1 MAGWSVGAALHQ
13 SEGLMLVIVKA
24 GAWELIP
31 APQNPTEAW
40 ELADRLTAET
50 GESHIVGRA

>member
-1 MAGWSVGAALHQ
+1 MI
-13 SEGLMLVIVKA
+13 VIIRA

-31 APQNPTEAW
+31 APQDPTEAW

-50 GESHIVGRA
+50 GERHIVGRA

>member
-1 MAGWSVGAALHQ
+1 MI
-13 SEGLMLVIVKA
+13 VIIRA

-31 APQNPTEAW
+31 APQDPTEAW

-50 GESHIVGRA
+50 GERHMVGRA